1 MVGALKAIKSKNTSK
16 ITSKVILTAQ
26 TSLKVVSDASNA
38 TLVFPAA
45 QEAFKASSTAVA
57 LVSTNEKKR
66 EKRISSS
73 AQLSKAAR
81 KKNLISNYDLYCRL
95 FELKH
100 LFCWIFVLFC
110 LNTLD
115 NITFKLKEH
124 IFFNLVQCDKFF
136 VYVDKSIV

>member
-1 MVGALKAIKSKNTSK
+1 MVAASKATKSTTTGH

-26 TSLKVVSDASNA
+26 TALKVVSDAPIA
-38 TLVFPAA
+38 TPVFPAA
-45 QEAFKASSTAVA
+45 QEAFKASSAAAA

-81 KKNLISNYDLYCRL
+81 KEFLISNYDLYCRL
-95 FELKH
+95 FDLKH
-100 LFCWIFVLFC
+100 LFCLIFVLFC

-115 NITFKLKEH
+115 NITFKLKEN

-136 VYVDKSIV
+136 VYVNKSIV